1 MRFSPTAPTLLLSL
15 LLFGVLAPVGASLG
29 QDDDLDRL
37 DRNLR
42 NLADRLRPSVVEILV
57 LEGPSS
63 PVGVE
68 EGEPPRVLQRAS
80 GLVASSRGEVV
91 TILDALV
98 QAPDRGSSG
107 APRVRVNFHDGSTSV
122 GSLLGRDSLTGITL
136 LQTSGERR
144 RPVRVSSRPLAVGST
159 VVSVG
164 ADSFSLGVVSD
175 PARGVSLGGYEFP
188 RGVVTSIPAGA
199 GARGGV
205 LADVRGRLVGILAYS
220 LVDSSAGQRSGQRT
234 VSPAAGASP
243 GAAKDG
249 TVGSTWSAPRLERR
263 LATSA
268 EGDLVA
274 IPSDLLLRIL
284 RDLRKEGVV
293 QRGAIGAG
301 FKLFQ
306 NSGRRDTDHDHDGDH
321 DHDHRWAG
329 HWTLCVESV
338 TPGGA
343 AAAAGLVVGDLIQS
357 VGGRE
362 IRESADLLWFQELV
376 EFGRIGSILKLQ
388 VLRLT
393 PGGINRRSILLQT
406 VSSTREGADED
417 AEKAGRRP

>member
-1 MRFSPTAPTLLLSL
+1 M
-15 LLFGVLAPVGASLG
+15 
-29 QDDDLDRL
+29 
-37 DRNLR
+37 
-42 NLADRLRPSVVEILV
+42 VEILV

-63 PVGVE
+63 TVGVE

-98 QAPDRGSSG
+98 QVPDRGSSG
-107 APRVRVNFHDGSTSV
+107 APRVQVNFHDGSTSV
-122 GSLLGRDSLTGITL
+122 GSLLGRDSLTGVTL

-199 GARGGV
+199 GDRGGV

-220 LVDSSAGQRSGQRT
+220 LVDSSTGQRSGQRT
-234 VSPAAGASP
+234 VSPAP

-249 TVGSTWSAPRLERR
+249 TVGSTWSAPRLESR

-284 RDLRKEGVV
+284 RDLRKGGVV

-306 NSGRRDTDHDHDGDH
+306 KSGRHDHDDDHDH
-321 DHDHRWAG
+321 DHDHRWDG
-329 HWTLCVESV
+329 RWTLCVESV

-393 PGGINRRSILLQT
+393 PGGFQRLSIGLQT
-406 VSSTREGADED
+406 VSSTREEADED